1 VDHPQWGAHIEL
13 GVKGEGT
20 EVHLA
25 YARLT
30 AGLRDLGAKLGP
42 ELVR

>member
-1 VDHPQWGAHIEL
+1 L
-13 GVKGEGT
+13 GVKGEGAA
-20 EVHLA
+20 VDLA
-25 YARLT
+25 YAALM